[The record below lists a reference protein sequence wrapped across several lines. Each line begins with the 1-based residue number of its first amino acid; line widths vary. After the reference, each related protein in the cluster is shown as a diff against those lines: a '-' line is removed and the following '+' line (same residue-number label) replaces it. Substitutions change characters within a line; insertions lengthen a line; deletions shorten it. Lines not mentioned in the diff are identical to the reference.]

1 MVLHEKS
8 EKNISRGIC
17 VFVLDDNQQ
26 VMYNHIINFQ
36 KEENIMIK
44 SQFDILRNFNLTEFK
59 EGAPVVSWNTP
70 SVTFKYVCG
79 PDSADNVIVKGS
91 NDQYMLH
98 NIYELECAKMSPF
111 AWVEN
116 KPVYRGDI
124 LEYCFDGE
132 TKEIVVASF
141 NEHMH
146 HIICTKNNSYYT
158 EYLQWPSKFV
168 TRYINVYPNTTAQSG
183 LVRLYKSRD
192 SADQSADDQ
201 RIACIEVFIPKG

>member
-1 MVLHEKS
+1 
-8 EKNISRGIC
+8 
-17 VFVLDDNQQ
+17 
-26 VMYNHIINFQ
+26 
-36 KEENIMIK
+36 MIK

-98 NIYELECAKMSPF
+98 SIYELECAKMSPF

-124 LEYCFDGE
+124 LEYCNDGE

-158 EYLQWPSKFV
+158 ECLQWPSKFV
-168 TRYINVYPNTTAQSG
+168 TRYINVYPNTHNKKNG
-183 LVRLYKSRD
+183 LVSLYNSRD
-192 SADQSADDQ
+192 SADQYAVDQ